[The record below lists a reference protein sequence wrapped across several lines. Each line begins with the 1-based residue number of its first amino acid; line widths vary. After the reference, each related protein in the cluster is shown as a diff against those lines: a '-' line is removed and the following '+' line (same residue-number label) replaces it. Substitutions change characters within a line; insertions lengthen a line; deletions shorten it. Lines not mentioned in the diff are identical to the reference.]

1 MSTERTLKRIPDIKI
16 HPAIAKK
23 MQNAWEAHDPTL
35 SDRDNLVSFL
45 YSEGIDDAEYVASKL
60 LLGVTESERAALTP
74 KSKEEAGA
82 AFISEVTEMLKNK
95 PEEERDNE
103 LSQLLALLGI
113 SDYTCQQFLSESP
126 SADGSMVDTGEEI
139 YEKLKQAF
147 DEQIAEMTFH
157 EKLEELTRMVD
168 DNAFAITIHSLKSML
183 KNPNDLA
190 DEETMKQ
197 FRKIML
203 QDIHSRKLTACYFA
217 AAEYVQRRN
226 GATCDLPEEIDDPAT
241 FGYIFHHAM
250 ELTEEAQRL
259 IVNKDSD
266 FEAWVDR
273 LLKAVVYT
281 LIALLLFGLPLL
293 LPIAPMVACFV
304 FIALV
309 CLALLIGPKSNEL
322 EERFKAWL
330 SYKKNPA
337 SRLLREAMGLT
348 KDKRYLDKKNLYG
361 VPSKEKEQA

>member
-1 MSTERTLKRIPDIKI
+1 M
-16 HPAIAKK
+16 A
-23 MQNAWEAHDPTL
+23 
-35 SDRDNLVSFL
+35 
-45 YSEGIDDAEYVASKL
+45 
-60 LLGVTESERAALTP
+60 
-74 KSKEEAGA
+74 
-82 AFISEVTEMLKNK
+82 
-95 PEEERDNE
+95 
-103 LSQLLALLGI
+103 QLLALLGL
-113 SDYTCQQFLSESP
+113 SDHIYQLFLSETP
-126 SADGSMVDTGEEI
+126 TADGSMVAAGEEI
-139 YEKLKQAF
+139 YENLKQEF
-147 DEQIAEMTFH
+147 DERIAEMTFH
-157 EKLEELTRMVD
+157 EKLEELTQMVD
-168 DNAFAITIHSLKSML
+168 DNAFATVMHSLKSIFE
-183 KNPNDLA
+183 NPNMLT
-190 DEETMKQ
+190 DEETMEQ

-217 AAEYVQRRN
+217 AAEYVQHRN
-226 GATCDLPEEIDDPAT
+226 GAPCDIPEEIDDPAT

-309 CLALLIGPKSNEL
+309 CLALLIGPKLDEL
-322 EERFKAWL
+322 EERFKAWM

-361 VPSKEKEQA
+361 VPSKEKDQA